1 MDIAS
6 GLAALKTASDLTR
19 SLRDA
24 VKSGGIKDDE
34 ISGRI
39 GEIYD
44 YIIDSKAALIDASEE
59 IHNLKGQVNWVCL
72 LYDDGPTPRRIE
84 PLLIFT
90 DVEIPV
96 GIEVAAQV

>member
-19 SLRDA
+19 FLRDA

-34 ISGRI
+34 LSGRI

-59 IHNLKGQVNWVCL
+59 IHNLRSQLLSLNKDANVFLDGGVNW
-72 LYDDGPTPRRIE
+72 E
-84 PLLIFT
+84 K
-90 DVEIPV
+90 
-96 GIEVAAQV
+96 